1 MKRLSLLLVLLLLAA
16 LTLVACGGGGGTTEE
31 TVATE
36 APPVEEE
43 GATEEEVAPTE
54 EAATEEEAAP
64 TEEAP
69 AEEAAPTEEA
79 AAEGETA
86 SMECTDELG
95 CVEIAPGD
103 PIIVASALVISGP
116 NIELGTDS
124 QHGVEI
130 AIAMRPEVLG
140 HPVELQA
147 EDDGCN
153 AEGGQ
158 AAGTKIVANP
168 QVVGI
173 IGTSC
178 SGAGVP
184 LAAIMSDAGYL
195 MISPSNT
202 SPALTDPE
210 QAWKPGYF
218 RTAHNDLIQG
228 AAMAQF
234 AYEVLGVRRA
244 AAIHDGD
251 PYTEGLANAFY
262 EAFQEL
268 GGEGVG
274 FEAEAADATNV
285 EPLLTSI
292 AANEPEFLFYPVF
305 QPLAPLLTNT
315 AKTIPGLENTYLAAA
330 DGVFSPSFLEATPGT
345 SEGMHL
351 SGPDLGFANAMYQ
364 DEFIPMYQ
372 EMFGSE
378 PTNVYHA
385 HAFDATNILL
395 DAVEAVAQQG
405 EDGTL
410 IIGRQALRDAVA
422 ATSGYEGLTGTLT
435 CSEFGDCADAKISV
449 SRVENAEF
457 IAIWNNQDGT
467 IE

>member
-1 MKRLSLLLVLLLLAA
+1 MKRLSLLALLALVLALA
-16 LTLVACGGGGGTTEE
+16 LVACGGGGTTETPAE
-31 TVATE
+31 Q
-36 APPVEEE
+36 P
-43 GATEEEVAPTE
+43 
-54 EAATEEEAAP
+54 AAT
-64 TEEAP
+64 EAP
-69 AEEAAPTEEA
+69 AEEPAATEAPAEEPAATEEPAAEPTEA
-79 AAEGETA
+79 TTGETT

-95 CVEIAPGD
+95 CVEVAPGD
-103 PIIVASALVISGP
+103 PIVIASALVISGP

-124 QHGVEI
+124 QNGIEI
-130 AIAMRPEVLG
+130 ALAMRPDVLG

-147 EDDGCN
+147 EDDGCS

-158 AAGTKIVANP
+158 AAGQKIVANP
-168 QVVGI
+168 QVVGV

-184 LAAIMSDAGYL
+184 MAAIISEAGYL

-228 AAMAQF
+228 AAMATF
-234 AYEVLGVRRA
+234 AYNELGLTKA

-251 PYTEGLANAFY
+251 PYTEGLASAFY
-262 EAFQEL
+262 DAFQAL

-292 AANEPEFLFYPVF
+292 AAAEPEFLFYPVF

-315 AKTIPGLENTYLAAA
+315 AKTIPGLENTILAAA

-345 SEGMHL
+345 SEGMYL
-351 SGPDLGFANAMYQ
+351 SGPDLSFDNTMYQ

-372 EMFGSE
+372 DMFGSE

-395 DAVEAVAQQG
+395 NAVEQVAQQG
-405 EDGTL
+405 ADGTL
-410 IIGRQALRDAVA
+410 LIGRQALRDAVA
-422 ATSGYEGLTGTLT
+422 ATNGYQGLTGTLT
-435 CSEFGDCADAKISV
+435 CSEYGDCADARIAV
-449 SRVENAEF
+449 SHVENGEF
-457 IAIWNNQDGT
+457 VPVWSNK
-467 IE
+467 E

>member
-1 MKRLSLLLVLLLLAA
+1 MKRLSLLALLILVLAMA
-16 LTLVACGGGGGTTEE
+16 LVACGGGATTETPAE
-31 TVATE
+31 GGEEAVATE
-36 APPVEEE
+36 APAEEM
-43 GATEEEVAPTE
+43 AT
-54 EAATEEEAAP
+54 
-64 TEEAP
+64 EAP
-69 AEEAAPTEEA
+69 AEGEAA
-79 AAEGETA
+79 G
-86 SMECTDELG
+86 SMECTDAIG
-95 CVEIAPGD
+95 CITVAPGD
-103 PIIVASALVISGP
+103 PIVIASALVISGP

-124 QHGVEI
+124 QRGIEI
-130 AIAMRPEVLG
+130 AISMRPEVLG

-147 EDDGCN
+147 EDDGCS

-184 LAAIMSDAGYL
+184 LAAIMSDAGYV

-202 SPALTDPE
+202 SPALTDPD

-228 AAMAQF
+228 AAMATF
-234 AYEVLGVRRA
+234 AYQELGLTKA

-251 PYTEGLANAFY
+251 PYTEGLASAFY
-262 EAFQEL
+262 DAFQAL

-315 AKTIPGLENTYLAAA
+315 AKTVTGLENTILAAA

-345 SEGMHL
+345 SEGMYL
-351 SGPDLGFANAMYQ
+351 SGPDLSFENAFYTE
-364 DEFIPMYQ
+364 EFVPMYQ

-385 HAFDATNILL
+385 HAFDAANMLL
-395 DAVEAVAQQG
+395 NAVESVAQQG

-422 ATSGYEGLTGTLT
+422 ATAGFEGITGTLT
-435 CSEFGDCADAKISV
+435 CSEFGDCADARISV
-449 SRVENAEF
+449 SHVEDGEFVRVWSNAE
-457 IAIWNNQDGT
+457 
-467 IE
+467 

>member
-1 MKRLSLLLVLLLLAA
+1 MKRLTLLALLVLALALA
-16 LTLVACGGGGGTTEE
+16 LVACGGGGTTE
-31 TVATE
+31 T
-36 APPVEEE
+36 
-43 GATEEEVAPTE
+43 
-54 EAATEEEAAP
+54 AATEVPAEQPAA
-64 TEEAP
+64 TEAP
-69 AEEAAPTEEA
+69 AEEPAATEEPAAEPTEATAGEA
-79 AAEGETA
+79 T

-95 CVEIAPGD
+95 CVEVAPGD
-103 PIIVASALVISGP
+103 PIVIASALVISGP

-124 QHGVEI
+124 QHGIEI
-130 AIAMRPEVLG
+130 AIAMRPDVLG

-147 EDDGCN
+147 EDDGCS

-158 AAGTKIVANP
+158 AAGQKIVANP
-168 QVVGI
+168 QVVGV

-184 LAAIMSDAGYL
+184 MAAIISEAGYL

-228 AAMAQF
+228 AAMATF
-234 AYEVLGVRRA
+234 AYNELGLTKA

-251 PYTEGLANAFY
+251 PYTEGLASAFY
-262 EAFQEL
+262 DAFQAL

-315 AKTIPGLENTYLAAA
+315 AKTIPGLENTILAAA

-345 SEGMHL
+345 SEGMYL
-351 SGPDLGFANAMYQ
+351 SGPDLSFDNTKYQ

-372 EMFGSE
+372 DMFGSE

-395 DAVEAVAQQG
+395 DAVAQVAQQG
-405 EDGTL
+405 ADGTL
-410 IIGRQALRDAVA
+410 LIGRQALRDAVA
-422 ATSGYEGLTGTLT
+422 ATSGYQGLTGTLT
-435 CSEFGDCADAKISV
+435 CSEYGDCADARIAV
-449 SRVENAEF
+449 SHVENGEF
-457 IAIWNNQDGT
+457 VPVWSNK
-467 IE
+467 E